1 MGIVGAAGMGKSRLM
16 YALLDTWD
24 GAFRWCSLEEVRS
37 TTDCVLQ
44 LGQMLGLTLAGTDAD
59 GQAAI
64 LDTLANMGPL
74 LLGLDG
80 LDSRPRLHH
89 TFRSWMLHLPDIRWI
104 WTSQQAIDCQMQ
116 IVVVQGFKVRQAV
129 PFAERAAAAGAV
141 GVDRTDPFDK
151 IVSAVDGNPLV
162 LSLIAPRLRSTSAET
177 LWARLQKDTLHDA
190 LRTDRSRTVLA
201 NSLNATWT
209 RLTEAQKN
217 TLMVSAQ
224 FAQSGSI
231 SALQELLPE
240 HDTERIKEEL
250 VDQSLMIPELHG
262 SMVRYR
268 LMRPLGWFVS
278 TLPMDAILQQRL
290 KQWMSRQITTTY
302 ETLWTQSCPFRPWNS
317 YNHLNEETSH
327 MVETWVKHWSML
339 GAEVQVHL
347 ALVTEFWVHAGP
359 RARGLDLLTH
369 PATRTIRCS
378 STRLMMHSV
387 LYRTLQ
393 RFDESKQWLQ
403 RAKVCAE
410 RLNHG
415 PLLARVLSLQSMLHI
430 VYGELDSADET
441 LQAAVRAV
449 TPDAYEESNIS
460 GLFGFLRWQQRRL
473 DDAKQLFRT
482 SIDRR
487 RMSAGGSQ
495 SVPPLLYV
503 MMGIVMADLGEDPTD
518 SIAKGIELATRATH
532 RQSLI
537 NLFMTRAYWYTETG
551 AYAAALEDLAVV
563 DTSAETLRAG
573 VFSRLKFQTAMTHF
587 CDGQWDAVETTI
599 QSWLEEGGGES
610 KDRRSVFEC
619 SALMCITYR
628 LKNND
633 ARAKSFHT
641 LATEQYQA
649 LRFPALKYVVRSV
662 RLGCW
667 GPEVTDAEAP
677 KGIKGRLWLEH
688 VA

>member
-1 MGIVGAAGMGKSRLM
+1 MGKRLSWIHQRI
-16 YALLDTWD
+16 WD
-24 GAFRWCSLEEVRS
+24 RPC
-37 TTDCVLQ
+37 Q
-44 LGQMLGLTLAGTDAD
+44 GLTD
-59 GQAAI
+59 GFC
-64 LDTLANMGPL
+64 
-74 LLGLDG
+74 
-80 LDSRPRLHH
+80 RPRLHH
-89 TFRSWMLHLPDIRWI
+89 TFRILDVAPTGHPLDLDLP
-104 WTSQQAIDCQMQ
+104 TSHRLPNATDRRCSR
-116 IVVVQGFKVRQAV
+116 GSRCDRPCTFLL
-129 PFAERAAAAGAV
+129 ERAAAAGAV
-141 GVDRTDPFDK
+141 EVDRTDPFLDK
-151 IVSAVDGNPLV
+151 IVFMVDGNPLV

-201 NSLNATWT
+201 NSLKCHLDTTDGGPKKYADGVCTVRSKWVH
-209 RLTEAQKN
+209 LSPCKN
-217 TLMVSAQ
+217 
-224 FAQSGSI
+224 
-231 SALQELLPE
+231 LPE
-240 HDTERIKEEL
+240 HDTERIMEEL

-268 LMRPLGWFVS
+268 LMRPLGWYVS

-347 ALVTEFWVHAGP
+347 ALVASEFWVHAGP
-359 RARGLDLLTH
+359 RVRGLDLLTRVLQ
-369 PATRTIRCS
+369 PELSDAAQCEV
-378 STRLMMHSV
+378 LMMHSV

-487 RMSAGGSQ
+487 RMSA
-495 SVPPLLYV
+495 
-503 MMGIVMADLGEDPTD
+503 
-518 SIAKGIELATRATH
+518 
-532 RQSLI
+532 
-537 NLFMTRAYWYTETG
+537 
-551 AYAAALEDLAVV
+551 
-563 DTSAETLRAG
+563 AG
-573 VFSRLKFQTAMTHF
+573 VNP
-587 CDGQWDAVETTI
+587 
-599 QSWLEEGGGES
+599 
-610 KDRRSVFEC
+610 
-619 SALMCITYR
+619 YR
-628 LKNND
+628 L
-633 ARAKSFHT
+633 SFT
-641 LATEQYQA
+641 
-649 LRFPALKYVVRSV
+649 S
-662 RLGCW
+662 
-667 GPEVTDAEAP
+667 
-677 KGIKGRLWLEH
+677 
-688 VA
+688 